1 MDNFTLL
8 NKTICICAKRNSGK
22 SQLLRYL
29 VLLQRHLFKKIFL
42 ISPTE
47 EINSFYSD
55 VVKKENIFNKYNE
68 DWIEKLM
75 VCLSKENSNKNDED
89 ASHILLIL
97 DDVCSDTNFHQSKTF
112 KKLFTRG
119 RHLKIAI
126 IITAQYPYHI
136 PPICRSNCDFI
147 LCSQLN
153 RQGLEILTSEFLMG
167 DLNKNDFMKMYY
179 RNTENFGFLI
189 INNNCASSN
198 SNLNEIYGNIK
209 VPEKY
214 IKK

>member
-1 MDNFTLL
+1 MNNFSLV
-8 NKTICICAKRNSGK
+8 NKTICLCAKRNSGK

-29 VLLQRHLFKKIFL
+29 VLLQKSLFKTIFL

-55 VVKKENIFNKYNE
+55 VVKKENIFSKYNE

-75 VCLSKENSNKNDED
+75 IQMAKVNANKNDEQ
-89 ASHILLIL
+89 SSQILLIL
-97 DDVCSDTNFHQSKTF
+97 DGVCSDHNFHQSKTF

-119 RHLKIAI
+119 RHLKIGI

-153 RQGLEILTSEFLMG
+153 RQGIEILTSEFLMG
-167 DLNKNDFMKMYY
+167 KITKSEFIEMYY
-179 RNTENFGFLI
+179 RNTADFGFLV

-198 SNLNEIYGNIK
+198 ENLDLIYGNLK
-209 VPEKY
+209 VPEKF
-214 IKK
+214 IK